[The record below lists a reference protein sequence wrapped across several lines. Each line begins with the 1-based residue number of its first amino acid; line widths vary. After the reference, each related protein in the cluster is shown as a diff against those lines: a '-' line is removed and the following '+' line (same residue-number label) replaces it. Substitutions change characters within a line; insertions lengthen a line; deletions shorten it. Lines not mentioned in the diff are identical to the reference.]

1 MPAGAVLRPPRPRP
15 RRVRSAPVY
24 PGRHDHAPAPPFR
37 RRRGP
42 ACRLPG
48 LRGRR
53 RGLGDEESW
62 APSGCTGWA
71 VRDLVFHCVGDARR
85 ALVALHTPAEGPP
98 DRDAVTYWRDWG
110 DDPVGAADGR
120 RFDRV
125 AASMFL
131 DFRQLRALYLETAA
145 ATVRA
150 TAATP
155 SDRCVATQGHVLTVG
170 DLMATLAVE
179 AAVHHLDL
187 VVHLPDAPDRPR
199 PPWRRC
205 APPWTDCSDGP
216 HPWSGRTS
224 TTRAWAPAGPRSP
237 TPNGPPWA
245 PTRTAS
251 RCSPEPA
258 SPRGCL
264 ADPA

>member
-1 MPAGAVLRPPRPRP
+1 MTTPPHPRSGAAGALRAAYQGFAA
-15 RRVRSAPVY
+15 VV
-24 PGRHDHAPAPPFR
+24 G
-37 RRRGP
+37 
-42 ACRLPG
+42 
-48 LRGRR
+48 
-53 RGLGDEESW
+53 GLGDEESW

-187 VVHLPDAPDRPR
+187 VVHLPDAPRPAPAALTTVRATLDGLLGR
-199 PPWRRC
+199 P
-205 APPWTDCSDGP
+205 APVEWTDEHYARVGT
-216 HPWSGRTS
+216 GRAPLTDAE
-224 TTRAWAPAGPRSP
+224 RAALG
-237 TPNGPPWA
+237 
-245 PTRTAS
+245 
-251 RCSPEPA
+251 
-258 SPRGCL
+258 
-264 ADPA
+264 ADADRFPLFS